1 MLFWEE
7 ISLKHRQKRLERPP
21 SHTVAQN
28 SSYATV
34 DGEFDSIEDRSFLT
48 IDDYNL
54 YGQNVILR
62 IDINSSIN
70 PENGDLLDD
79 TRIKRHSATVKE
91 LSDREARVI
100 ILAHQSRPGKLDFVN
115 LEKHGIRMSQIID
128 KEIKFVDDIYG
139 EKAIKHIEK
148 IKNGEIILLNNVRFD
163 DEENELSDFLN
174 DNFDVQRDSKMVR
187 KLASHAS
194 FFINDA
200 FAASHRCQPSLVGF
214 AEHMPALAG
223 RVMQRELDFLGKAVS
238 SGPTPRIA
246 VLGGSKAAD
255 SVTIAENFLEKG
267 VEKILTGGVVAN
279 IFLIASGVD
288 IGKPSKEFIEK
299 HIPKHKTVI
308 KLAKELLIKFNDRIE
323 VPSDVALNVE
333 GKRNGTN
340 VSNLPQNYSLHDI
353 GIDTL
358 VKYITTIEKAGTII
372 ANGPMGVFED
382 SEFATGT
389 NEIFNAISKS
399 DGMTVIG
406 GGETAMAFNQM
417 GLATGIK
424 HISTG
429 GGACISFMS
438 GETMPVLEAMR
449 RSKKIFHK

>member
-1 MLFWEE
+1 M
-7 ISLKHRQKRLERPP
+7 
-21 SHTVAQN
+21 AQS
-28 SSYATV
+28 SSYVTV
-34 DGEFDSIEDRSFLT
+34 DGEFDSLKDRSFLT
-48 IDDYNL
+48 IDDYDL
-54 YGQNVILR
+54 CDQNVILR

-91 LSDREARVI
+91 LSDKEARVI
-100 ILAHQSRPGKLDFVN
+100 VLAHQSRPGKLDFVN
-115 LEKHGIRMSQIID
+115 LEKHGERMSQIID
-128 KEIKFVDDIYG
+128 KEIKFIDDIYG
-139 EKAIKHIEK
+139 EKAIEHINK
-148 IKNGEIILLNNVRFD
+148 MKNGEIILLDNVRFD
-163 DEENELSDFLN
+163 DEEIELSKFVN
-174 DNFDVQRDSKMVR
+174 DNFDIQRKSKMVR
-187 KLASHAS
+187 QLSPQAS

-214 AEHMPALAG
+214 AEDMPALAG
-223 RVMQRELDFLGKAVS
+223 RVMQRELDFLGKAIS

-255 SVTIAENFLEKG
+255 SVAIAENFLQKG

-279 IFLIASGVD
+279 IFLMASGVD
-288 IGKPSKEFIEK
+288 IGEPSTEFVERY
-299 HIPKHKTVI
+299 IPDYKNVI
-308 KLAKELLIKFNDRIE
+308 KLAKELLKTYEGRIE
-323 VPSDVALNVE
+323 IPTDVALNMD
-333 GKRNGTN
+333 GKRYGTN
-340 VSNLPQNYSLHDI
+340 VSNLPQNYSLYDI

-358 VKYITTIEKAGTII
+358 VNYISIIEKAGTII

-389 NEIFNAISKS
+389 NEVFSAISKS
-399 DGMTVIG
+399 DGMTVVG

-417 GLATGIK
+417 GLADGIR

-438 GETMPVLEAMR
+438 GETMPALEAMR
-449 RSKKIFHK
+449 RSKSKFNK

>member
-1 MLFWEE
+1 M
-7 ISLKHRQKRLERPP
+7 
-21 SHTVAQN
+21 AQS
-28 SSYATV
+28 SSYVTV
-34 DGEFDSIEDRSFLT
+34 DGEFDSLKDRSFLT
-48 IDDYNL
+48 IDDYDL
-54 YGQNVILR
+54 CDQNVILR

-91 LSDREARVI
+91 LSDKEARVI
-100 ILAHQSRPGKLDFVN
+100 VLAHQSRPGKLDFVN
-115 LEKHGIRMSQIID
+115 LEKHGERMSQIID
-128 KEIKFVDDIYG
+128 KEIKFIDDIYG
-139 EKAIKHIEK
+139 EKAIEHINK
-148 IKNGEIILLNNVRFD
+148 MKNGEIILLDNVRFD
-163 DEENELSDFLN
+163 DEEIELSKFVN
-174 DNFDVQRDSKMVR
+174 DNFDIQRKSKMVR
-187 KLASHAS
+187 QLSPQAS

-214 AEHMPALAG
+214 AENMPALAG
-223 RVMQRELDFLGKAVS
+223 RVMQRELDFLGKAIS

-255 SVTIAENFLEKG
+255 SVAIAENFLQKG

-279 IFLIASGVD
+279 IFLMASGVD
-288 IGKPSKEFIEK
+288 IGEPSTEFVERY
-299 HIPKHKTVI
+299 IPDYKNVI
-308 KLAKELLIKFNDRIE
+308 KLAKELLKTYEGRIE
-323 VPSDVALNVE
+323 IPTDVALNMD
-333 GKRNGTN
+333 GKRYGTN
-340 VSNLPQNYSLHDI
+340 VSNLPQNYSLYDI

-358 VKYITTIEKAGTII
+358 VNYISIIEKAGTII

-389 NEIFNAISKS
+389 NEVFSAISKS
-399 DGMTVIG
+399 DGMTVVG

-417 GLATGIK
+417 GLADGIR

-438 GETMPVLEAMR
+438 GETMPALEAMR
-449 RSKKIFHK
+449 RSKSKFSK

>member
-1 MLFWEE
+1 M
-7 ISLKHRQKRLERPP
+7 
-21 SHTVAQN
+21 AQS
-28 SSYATV
+28 SSYVTV
-34 DGEFDSIEDRSFLT
+34 DGEFDSLKDRSFLT
-48 IDDYNL
+48 IDDYDL
-54 YGQNVILR
+54 CDQNVILR

-91 LSDREARVI
+91 LSDKEARVI
-100 ILAHQSRPGKLDFVN
+100 VLAHQSRPGKLDFVN
-115 LEKHGIRMSQIID
+115 LEKHGERMSQIID
-128 KEIKFVDDIYG
+128 KEIKFIDDIYG
-139 EKAIKHIEK
+139 EKAIEHINK
-148 IKNGEIILLNNVRFD
+148 MKNGEIILLDNVRFD
-163 DEENELSDFLN
+163 DEEIELSKFVN
-174 DNFDVQRDSKMVR
+174 DNFDIQRKSKMVR
-187 KLASHAS
+187 QLSPQAS

-214 AEHMPALAG
+214 AENMPALAG
-223 RVMQRELDFLGKAVS
+223 RVMQRELDFLGKAIS

-255 SVTIAENFLEKG
+255 SEAIAENFLQKG

-279 IFLIASGVD
+279 IFLMASGVD
-288 IGKPSKEFIEK
+288 IGEPSTEFVERY
-299 HIPKHKTVI
+299 IPDYKNVI
-308 KLAKELLIKFNDRIE
+308 KLAKELLKTYEGRIE
-323 VPSDVALNVE
+323 IPTDVALNMD
-333 GKRNGTN
+333 GKRYGTN
-340 VSNLPQNYSLHDI
+340 VSNLPQNYSLYDI

-358 VKYITTIEKAGTII
+358 VNYISIIEKAGTII

-389 NEIFNAISKS
+389 NEVFSAISKS
-399 DGMTVIG
+399 DGMTVVG

-417 GLATGIK
+417 GLADGIR

-438 GETMPVLEAMR
+438 GETMPALEAMR
-449 RSKKIFHK
+449 RSKSKFNK

>member
-1 MLFWEE
+1 M
-7 ISLKHRQKRLERPP
+7 
-21 SHTVAQN
+21 AQN
-28 SSYATV
+28 SSYVTV
-34 DGEFDSIEDRSFLT
+34 DGEFDSLEKRSFLT
-48 IDDYNL
+48 IDDYKL
-54 YGQNVILR
+54 EGQTVILR

-91 LSDREARVI
+91 LAEMKAKVI

-115 LEKHGIRMSQIID
+115 LEKHAERMAELID
-128 KEIKFVDDIYG
+128 KKITFVDDLYG
-139 EKAIKHIEK
+139 DRAIDHIKKLE
-148 IKNGEIILLNNVRFD
+148 NGDILLLDNVRFD
-163 DEENELSDFLN
+163 KEEIELNSFEDK
-174 DNFDVQRDSKMVR
+174 NFDKQNNSKMVK
-187 KLASHAS
+187 KLSPYASY
-194 FFINDA
+194 FVNDA

-214 AEHMPALAG
+214 SEKMPALAG
-223 RVMQRELDFLGKAVS
+223 RVMQRELDFLGKAIS

-255 SVTIAENFLEKG
+255 SVAIAQNFLEKG
-267 VEKILTGGVVAN
+267 VEQILTGGVVAN
-279 IFLIASGVD
+279 IFLIASGID
-288 IGKPSKEFIEK
+288 IGKPSTEFIEK
-299 HIPKHKTVI
+299 QIPEHKKVI
-308 KLAKELLIKFNDRIE
+308 SLAKNLLDKYKERIQI
-323 VPSDVALNVE
+323 PTDAALNIE

-340 VSNLPQNYSLHDI
+340 IDNLPQNYPLFDI

-358 VKYITTIEKAGTII
+358 VNYINIIEKAGTII

-389 NEIFNAISKS
+389 NEIFSAISKS
-399 DGMTVIG
+399 DGMTVVG

-417 GLATGIK
+417 GLASGIR

-438 GETMPVLEAMR
+438 GETMPALEAMR
-449 RSKKIFHK
+449 RSKNKFSN